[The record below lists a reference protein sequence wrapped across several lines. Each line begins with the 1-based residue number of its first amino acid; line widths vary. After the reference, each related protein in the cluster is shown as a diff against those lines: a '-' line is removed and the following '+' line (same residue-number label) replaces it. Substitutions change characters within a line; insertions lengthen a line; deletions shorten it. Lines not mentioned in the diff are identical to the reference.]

1 MTKFGDFCGWNFI
14 DFRRRFFFSRKSRNF
29 LFFKIYL
36 VKWRK
41 FAPSLPPQKNRCMV
55 HKIQKEV
62 EWDVEGKQT
71 SLKWRAKRCPK
82 MQQRGEHRTPPV
94 WNQLR
99 VSEWECCSVVAETSV
114 KRTWTE
120 CTLATPHAFRAFF
133 NFLRFFSVLY
143 SLVKIDLSSLLTF
156 FYRPRNHFLFTQHFV
171 LSSGCLFLLGD
182 RVEGAEFSL
191 LLDLSFGCYCEE
203 SLILSVSR

>member
-1 MTKFGDFCGWNFI
+1 M
-14 DFRRRFFFSRKSRNF
+14 
-29 LFFKIYL
+29 
-36 VKWRK
+36 KWRK
-41 FAPSLPPQKNRCMV
+41 FAPPPNHCIV

-62 EWDVEGKQT
+62 EWDLEGNKLEVKCQVT
-71 SLKWRAKRCPK
+71 SQ
-82 MQQRGEHRTPPV
+82 MQQRGEHGTPSV

-133 NFLRFFSVLY
+133 NFLRYFSVLY

-156 FYRPRNHFLFTQHFV
+156 FHRPRNHFFFTQGFCFV
-171 LSSGCLFLLGD
+171 VGLFVSFG
-182 RVEGAEFSL
+182 RQRRRHWISL
-191 LLDLSFGCYCEE
+191 LLDLSFDCYCEE
-203 SLILSVSR
+203 SLLLPVSW